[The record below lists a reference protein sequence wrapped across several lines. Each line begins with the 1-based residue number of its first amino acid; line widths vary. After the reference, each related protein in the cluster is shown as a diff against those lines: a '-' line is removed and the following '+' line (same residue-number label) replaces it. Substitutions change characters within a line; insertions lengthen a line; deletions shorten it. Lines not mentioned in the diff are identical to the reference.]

1 MFRPPGHFDAN
12 LVRTVLETFYEHGIS
27 EAVIV
32 MDAQGLIRGWPPS
45 AQELLGYTEDD
56 AIGQPISR
64 IFTPS
69 DLNRKIDLYELEV
82 ARKDGYAEDDRWHM
96 RKDGTQVWVTGTL
109 SAVRDTN
116 GVIRGFVKIMRDRT
130 DLRTKIERLE
140 KDGLDRFDENSRTKL
155 FMHTLGH
162 ELRNPLAPLSLAVK
176 LLEGKET

>member
-45 AQELLGYTEDD
+45 AQELLGYTESD

-96 RKDGTQVWVTGTL
+96 RKEGHGVLT
-109 SAVRDTN
+109 SAQA
-116 GVIRGFVKIMRDRT
+116 KK
-130 DLRTKIERLE
+130 LRVPVPIVAVAPESVPASKSAPN
-140 KDGLDRFDENSRTKL
+140 F
-155 FMHTLGH
+155 
-162 ELRNPLAPLSLAVK
+162 LAKVHNWIVMFA
-176 LLEGKET
+176 